1 MLSDVIHFRLMPFA
15 RELVCIKLIL
25 RGALLSEE
33 VLSRLMFSCFA
44 SKHNFSLASL
54 W

>member
-25 RGALLSEE
+25 RGALLAERRGAFPAN
-33 VLSRLMFSCFA
+33 V
-44 SKHNFSLASL
+44 
-54 W
+54 